1 MERKKLVIRLTNYAL
16 EAINNLVANSS
27 EGDLQKNGEIDKW
40 SIKDH
45 IAHLGFWLEKYNHRL
60 IKRDISYKPVIDL
73 EKENERIW
81 RINKDKEWPYLK
93 SRLDKA
99 YLDLSQHQRLL
110 SEDDLT
116 MTDVLYPPDN
126 RPLWTSILD
135 STCMHTLFHLV
146 QINTENGEPHKSVQL
161 FQNIFEDLQ
170 SLSTDAH
177 WRAMN
182 IYYLACLH
190 ITAGDSEKSL
200 ALLKD
205 SIQLDPGMKEL
216 AKEDKNWKPLFEDRE
231 FLRITNA
238 D

>member
-1 MERKKLVIRLTNYAL
+1 MERKKLVIRLTNYAH

-27 EGDLQKNGEIDKW
+27 EDDLQRNGEINKW

-73 EKENERIW
+73 DKENERIW
-81 RINKDKEWPYLK
+81 RINKEKEWLYLK

-110 SEDDLT
+110 SEYDLT
-116 MTDVLYPPDN
+116 MSDVLYPPDN
-126 RPLWTSILD
+126 RPLWTSLVE
-135 STCMHTLFHLV
+135 STCMHTIIHLV
-146 QINTENGEPHKSVQL
+146 QINNERGEPQKSVQL
-161 FQNIFEDLQ
+161 FQNIFEDMQ
-170 SLSTDAH
+170 SLYTDAH

-190 ITAGDSEKSL
+190 ITAGDREKSFE
-200 ALLKD
+200 LLKD
-205 SIQLDPGMKEL
+205 SIQLDPGIKEL
-216 AKEDKNWKPLFEDRE
+216 PKDDKHWETLMQDQD
-231 FLRITNA
+231 FLRITCA